1 MHDAVVVF
9 LGFRFFQEFQHF
21 HKVVRLSTSKSA
33 RRNMLAAVSTEI
45 HFQSC
50 FLKAIFKQCL
60 FLLLSIVDEK
70 LYECSQDTHRSF
82 VM

>member
-1 MHDAVVVF
+1 
-9 LGFRFFQEFQHF
+9 
-21 HKVVRLSTSKSA
+21 
-33 RRNMLAAVSTEI
+33 MLAAVSTEI